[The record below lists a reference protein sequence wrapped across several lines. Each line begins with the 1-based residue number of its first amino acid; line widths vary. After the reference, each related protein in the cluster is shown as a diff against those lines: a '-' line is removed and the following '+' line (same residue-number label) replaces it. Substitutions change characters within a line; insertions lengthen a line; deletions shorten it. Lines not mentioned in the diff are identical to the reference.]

1 MVGILEN
8 LRVMKVE
15 LDTPVFEPPA
25 SLIST
30 IISSLSVWSAF
41 LRASNRL
48 ARFRSFV
55 KEPTV
60 FSDTCSTLSNILFLK
75 WYSATKLV
83 NYGEKNYI
91 KWAKD
96 NYDWERIEKTKGR
109 VISGIDRDEYISSV
123 FELNTNS
130 KNKLQESNEY
140 LSNVGCN

>member
-8 LRVMKVE
+8 LRVM
-15 LDTPVFEPPA
+15 PPA

-60 FSDTCSTLSNILFLK
+60 FSDTCSTLSNILFL
-75 WYSATKLV
+75 LV

-130 KNKLQESNEY
+130 KNKLQDPLNIVFFSIVN
-140 LSNVGCN
+140 